1 MAKGKRAEARCR
13 YLIRTMAAQKGWNT
27 KHPQR
32 GGDFLEE
39 QEIEDFFP
47 NCGLRGTKP
56 DFIVCKESLPIIVVE
71 AKNDMKKIGDA
82 VREAINY
89 ADTINKKGEYTIKI
103 AVGVAGEEDYGYLF
117 QTFFWN
123 GKEWKVLE
131 SKGYELTGFPSVYEV
146 EGAIITNNGSTEVS
160 IPQISDYIDTAIELS
175 SILRSAK
182 IEPSLRPKV
191 LGAVITAL
199 YWGEIDL
206 NEGAE
211 LESINALVS
220 SAIQS
225 TDHFEEN
232 KKQQLIETLKL
243 TIGDYNRLAGKI
255 CKIVFL
261 LKKLNIKSILQTDT
275 DFLGLLY
282 EAFIRYGYDNNSLG
296 IVFTPRH
303 ITRYCAELIDVTAKD
318 KVIDIAC
325 GSGGFL
331 VASFDR
337 MMKTSKKM
345 GIPSEIVRESLYG
358 FDTNP
363 TVWSLAALN
372 MFFRGDGKSHIE
384 NSNCFEK
391 KNYDSVKNRF
401 TKALLNPPFSQDEE
415 PERDF
420 ISMAMDTLQTM
431 GLMAVVVKSGIF
443 ADDDNAQWRNNFL
456 KKHTILGMI
465 SLPGDLFYPTAV
477 DTTIMI
483 AQAHRPQIK
492 TDKVFMAKVWN
503 DGFKKLK
510 GKRVEAEGSQL
521 QEVME
526 QFRQFMNHK
535 KTKSDIVTTIN
546 ASQLM
551 DKGAEFSPEQYLP
564 QPVFSKEIQN
574 MYIENVTKSILTT
587 TICIEDISDEVIDNY
602 PLYDDDLQEIPY
614 GEEGNI
620 EKFFTVLGGKS
631 KGESNYLSGSCPYV
645 SSGDPQNS
653 IVRLVNDVDGEV
665 FKNGGIAVT
674 CFGQAT
680 VQPWRFMARGNGG
693 SAVRVLLPKFKMSYS
708 EMVWFAAQINMQRW
722 RFFYGRMAIQKRLK
736 QLNIKAP
743 VKKIEDG
750 DHDIAKKIRE
760 LSTTFSDIMKE

>member
-47 NCGLRGTKP
+47 NCGLSGTKP

>member
-47 NCGLRGTKP
+47 NCGLSGTKP

-225 TDHFEEN
+225 TDHFEKN